1 MTGISRKIM
10 PLALLDAWPCNYAQ
24 GVSGVQNLA
33 NKLDKCTD
41 AYERGNLIRN
51 FNNDQSQTYSA
62 RNESDGLTFFGETSK
77 KEIAKWTCT
86 NLPFNHDS
94 HDSHDS
100 GEHCTVPETKKDSK
114 NETIK
119 ETQSSNLG
127 KGKHTLSLESML
139 PTPGFVYDN
148 NDTETEET
156 ENPPYDHDGNSMTE
170 SVASSESDDDN
181 SISMVGDSDSKYHG
195 EGESNPKNS
204 ISESDKEKTI
214 IGVTPYSIDRE
225 NKLLSTNTY
234 KKYCRYLGRHPAA
247 FDSGKCIPA
256 TEAAE
261 MQSAVGMYRKQLLR
275 PKKGKYLSAITATH
289 HLAAKTTQ
297 AVEKT
302 KAEIVEEVGEKI
314 QDIFNG
320 TMEQPADMDDVQ
332 WRNRCLAIS
341 RLALGQANSAKQRID
356 AAKNAQWWIK
366 NYPDEAERDE
376 QLKKKRKLA
385 EELHVEKNKEIQR

>member
-1 MTGISRKIM
+1 
-10 PLALLDAWPCNYAQ
+10 
-24 GVSGVQNLA
+24 
-33 NKLDKCTD
+33 
-41 AYERGNLIRN
+41 
-51 FNNDQSQTYSA
+51 
-62 RNESDGLTFFGETSK
+62 
-77 KEIAKWTCT
+77 
-86 NLPFNHDS
+86 
-94 HDSHDS
+94 
-100 GEHCTVPETKKDSK
+100 
-114 NETIK
+114 
-119 ETQSSNLG
+119 
-127 KGKHTLSLESML
+127 ML
-139 PTPGFVYDN
+139 PAPGFVYDN
-148 NDTETEET
+148 NDTDAEET
-156 ENPPYDHDGNSMTE
+156 EDPPYDHDGNSMTE

-214 IGVTPYSIDRE
+214 IGESKP
-225 NKLLSTNTY
+225 LSTNTY

-261 MQSAVGMYRKQLLR
+261 MQSAVGMDRKQLLR

-297 AVEKT
+297 AVEKA
-302 KAEIVEEVGEKI
+302 KAEIVEEVGETI

-341 RLALGQANSAKQRID
+341 CIARGQANSC
-356 AAKNAQWWIK
+356 
-366 NYPDEAERDE
+366 
-376 QLKKKRKLA
+376 
-385 EELHVEKNKEIQR
+385 

>member
-1 MTGISRKIM
+1 M

-33 NKLDKCTD
+33 NKLDKCGD
-41 AYERGNLIRN
+41 AYERGSLIRN
-51 FNNDQSQTYSA
+51 FNTDQSQMYSA

-77 KEIAKWTCT
+77 KEIAKWTRAKPP
-86 NLPFNHDS
+86 LSHDS
-94 HDSHDS
+94 HDSHDG
-100 GEHCTVPETKKDSK
+100 GEPCIVPEK
-114 NETIK
+114 NETTKETTK

-127 KGKHTLSLESML
+127 KGEHTLSLESML
-139 PTPGFVYDN
+139 PAPGFVYGN

-214 IGVTPYSIDRE
+214 IGESKP
-225 NKLLSTNTY
+225 LSTNTY

-261 MQSAVGMYRKQLLR
+261 MQSAVYM
-275 PKKGKYLSAITATH
+275 
-289 HLAAKTTQ
+289 
-297 AVEKT
+297 
-302 KAEIVEEVGEKI
+302 
-314 QDIFNG
+314 
-320 TMEQPADMDDVQ
+320 
-332 WRNRCLAIS
+332 
-341 RLALGQANSAKQRID
+341 
-356 AAKNAQWWIK
+356 
-366 NYPDEAERDE
+366 
-376 QLKKKRKLA
+376 
-385 EELHVEKNKEIQR
+385 